1 MSPPGPRGGPNSPTR
16 SSLQADGF
24 GRSGTGERADGV
36 DERTGATG
44 PARNPTA
51 PTGDGDRPRSGRARR
66 TLTVVV
72 GVVVL
77 VAALLAGFAV
87 GRSRTADANAC
98 PVTTVA
104 GRVLPSI
111 VTITARRGPATSTG
125 SGEVIRSDGFI
136 LTNNHVIS
144 TAAGGG
150 TVQVLF
156 SDGTTLPASIT
167 GRDPRTDLAV
177 IKVDAGRPLPVIP
190 IGDSTGVQV
199 GQPVVV
205 LGAPLGLASSVTSG
219 IASALDRTIEV
230 PADNG
235 QTALILSGIQT
246 DAAINP
252 GNSGGA
258 MTDCSGDLIGIPT
271 TGATVPN
278 ESGQA
283 SAGSVGLG
291 FAIPVGF
298 ATSVADEIIA
308 TGTVRHSAFG
318 ISVARIPPGVAA
330 SSGSPEGLF
339 VQAVTPGGPAADA
352 GLQAGDVITAIDGV
366 PATDPNQL
374 AAITLTKRPGDV
386 VRLSYERGKRSA
398 EASVTLGAKP

>member
-1 MSPPGPRGGPNSPTR
+1 M
-16 SSLQADGF
+16 
-24 GRSGTGERADGV
+24 
-36 DERTGATG
+36 
-44 PARNPTA
+44 
-51 PTGDGDRPRSGRARR
+51 
-66 TLTVVV
+66 
-72 GVVVL
+72 VL
-77 VAALLAGFAV
+77 AVALVAGFAV

-98 PVTTVA
+98 PVTTAA
-104 GRVLPSI
+104 GRVLRPI

-219 IASALDRTIEV
+219 IVSALDRTIEV

-318 ISVARIPPGVAA
+318 ISVARIPPVWLHRPDPPRGCSSRPSRPGDRRPTRGSRRGTSSPPSTAFRPPIRTSWPPSRSPSGRVTW
-330 SSGSPEGLF
+330 SGSPMTGASAVRKLRSPWGRSRSDRRGTTGSPA
-339 VQAVTPGGPAADA
+339 VQAGSTAPGGRD
-352 GLQAGDVITAIDGV
+352 
-366 PATDPNQL
+366 
-374 AAITLTKRPGDV
+374 
-386 VRLSYERGKRSA
+386 
-398 EASVTLGAKP
+398 